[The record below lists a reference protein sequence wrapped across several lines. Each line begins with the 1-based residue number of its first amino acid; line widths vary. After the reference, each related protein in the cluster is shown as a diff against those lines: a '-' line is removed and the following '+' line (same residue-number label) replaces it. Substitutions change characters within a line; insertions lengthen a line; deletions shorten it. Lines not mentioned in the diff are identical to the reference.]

1 MRHANGH
8 GTRHPFATTARGRFV
23 VGKPL
28 LPVHAL
34 RFAVDCC
41 CSSIIDWSIIT
52 GRSSRGSSSSMI
64 TRHGVMNE
72 AARENESK
80 KKEDSAIVAAKNIA
94 VAYECSLVAQTQG
107 ITTLWGSRRRA
118 KSPAKEQYNTL
129 ALFLFALWWFHAR
142 RQDGFWKTMRGYYS
156 RHTPR

>member
-1 MRHANGH
+1 MSMSMSITIIMGHQPQTLSQQVGTIQSRRVVRHANGH

-23 VGKPL
+23 VRKPL

-41 CSSIIDWSIIT
+41 CSSIIDWSMT
-52 GRSSRGSSSSMI
+52 GRRGSSSSGSMI

-80 KKEDSAIVAAKNIA
+80 TRSLGHCRCKKN
-94 VAYECSLVAQTQG
+94 LG
-107 ITTLWGSRRRA
+107 R
-118 KSPAKEQYNTL
+118 
-129 ALFLFALWWFHAR
+129 
-142 RQDGFWKTMRGYYS
+142 
-156 RHTPR
+156 